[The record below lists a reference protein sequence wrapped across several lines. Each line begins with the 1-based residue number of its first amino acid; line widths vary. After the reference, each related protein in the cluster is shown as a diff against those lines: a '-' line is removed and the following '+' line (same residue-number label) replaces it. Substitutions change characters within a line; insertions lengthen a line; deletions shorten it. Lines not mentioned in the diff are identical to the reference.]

1 MRISDW
7 SSDVCSSD
15 LGEAGTRFG
24 QRYVGFQ
31 HPDCGIDFEVIED
44 ETDTRAPFASP
55 YVPIEHAQRGF
66 HSWTASVR
74 EIEDMD
80 FFMHSCWHFEKIGE
94 AGNRH
99 RYTVKGSTEAGTT
112 IHFLYEPDRRQ
123 GSWTTEAG
131 IIHHG
136 PFGVPDMDVQE
147 LGRASCGGREEQ

>member
-15 LGEAGTRFG
+15 LCTYSIPKGSLEWWIGHLNSHGIATGEAGTRFG

-44 ETDTRAPFASP
+44 ETDTRAPFSSP

-80 FFMHSCWHFEKIGE
+80 FFMHSCWNFEKIGE
-94 AGNRH
+94 EGNRQD
-99 RYTVKGSTEAGTT
+99 RKST
-112 IHFLYEPDRRQ
+112 
-123 GSWTTEAG
+123 
-131 IIHHG
+131 
-136 PFGVPDMDVQE
+136 
-147 LGRASCGGREEQ
+147 

>member
-1 MRISDW
+1 MIYLCCLSLSCFVSSRRRHTICALVTGVQTCALPISYSIPKGSLEW
-7 SSDVCSSD
+7 WIGHLNSHGIAT
-15 LGEAGTRFG
+15 GEAGTRFG

-80 FFMHSCWHFEKIGE
+80 FFMHSCWNFEKIGE
-94 AGNRH
+94 EGNRH
-99 RYTVKGSTEAGTT
+99 RYRVKGSTEA
-112 IHFLYEPDRRQ
+112 
-123 GSWTTEAG
+123 
-131 IIHHG
+131 
-136 PFGVPDMDVQE
+136 
-147 LGRASCGGREEQ
+147 